1 MLRQNSGAGYH
12 EDAPVAVSVDAPQ
25 LEVGLGFDGGGPG
38 GPVDQGQFSETA
50 AFPDAGHPLPVHVH
64 LRGGKGETKVMD
76 GGGGL
81 SAARV
86 INVCEECRVAALRS
100 GGFSFFATS

>member
-81 SAARV
+81 KRG
-86 INVCEECRVAALRS
+86 S
-100 GGFSFFATS
+100 GHKCL

>member
-25 LEVGLGFDGGGPG
+25 LEVGLGFDGGGPR
-38 GPVDQGQFSETA
+38 GPVDQSQFSKTT

-64 LRGGKGETKVMD
+64 LRREEGP
-76 GGGGL
+76 
-81 SAARV
+81 RV
-86 INVCEECRVAALRS
+86 TDEALRS
-100 GGFSFFATS
+100 SGHKCL